1 VFRVRHRGQISEFE
15 VADTGIGI
23 DTGDLARIF
32 QPFERG
38 KTASALG
45 VPGTGL
51 GLTITKLLAE
61 IMGGEISVESTIGEG
76 SMFRVRMML
85 PEASPPVVAVKQRR
99 IIGYRGP
106 QMKILAADD
115 DLGHLDL
122 LSELLIPLGFD
133 LETAQNG
140 TICLERAATNPPDLA
155 LLDLSMP
162 DMNGWEVARRL
173 REDTQPIPVIIV
185 SANADEQMQAHSF
198 DNTAF
203 VTKPIEVNHLLASIR
218 DALGLDW
225 IYDEET
231 TAKATEPARMTQIP
245 MQHLNDLHR
254 LGKIGYVR
262 GIEAKLDEVAG
273 FGPEH
278 APIIGELRALVRNFE
293 LKQYMARLEAL
304 LEHAA
309 S

>member
-1 VFRVRHRGQISEFE
+1 VVFRVRHRGQISEFE

-23 DTGDLARIF
+23 DAADLARIF

-38 KTASALG
+38 RTASALG
-45 VPGTGL
+45 IPGTGL

-61 IMGGEISVESTIGEG
+61 IMGGEISVESTAGEG
-76 SMFRVRMML
+76 SMFRVRLML
-85 PEASPPVVAVKQRR
+85 SEASPPAVIARQRR
-99 IIGYRGP
+99 ILGYRGP
-106 QMKILAADD
+106 KMRILAADD
-115 DLGHLDL
+115 DLEHLDL
-122 LSELLIPLGFD
+122 LHELLTPLGFE

-140 TICLERAATNPPDLA
+140 TICLERAAANPPDLA

-173 REDTQPIPVIIV
+173 RERAKAIPIVIV
-185 SANADEQMQAHSF
+185 SANADEQMQAHNF
-198 DNTAF
+198 DDTAF

-225 IYDEET
+225 TFDETVKSVET
-231 TAKATEPARMTQIP
+231 ANAAPIP
-245 MQHLNDLHR
+245 MAHLADLHR

-273 FGPEH
+273 ASPEY
-278 APIIGELRALVRNFE
+278 AAAISDLRGLVRNFE
-293 LKQYMARLEAL
+293 LKQYMARLEVL
-304 LEHAA
+304 LERAT